1 MGFVDKARGLQKY
14 KDNFL
19 KYGGSRTTFFRPG
32 SKEFFFLGLPKV
44 APSLSYEETPP
55 QKPTLDGDA
64 CFSVLPPSK
73 LQLVPNTDIGG
84 VL

>member
-19 KYGGSRTTFFRPG
+19 KYGGRTTFFSVGFKRV
-32 SKEFFFLGLPKV
+32 FIGLPKV

-55 QKPTLDGDA
+55 QKPTLDGEA

-73 LQLVPNTDIGG
+73 LQLVPNTDIG